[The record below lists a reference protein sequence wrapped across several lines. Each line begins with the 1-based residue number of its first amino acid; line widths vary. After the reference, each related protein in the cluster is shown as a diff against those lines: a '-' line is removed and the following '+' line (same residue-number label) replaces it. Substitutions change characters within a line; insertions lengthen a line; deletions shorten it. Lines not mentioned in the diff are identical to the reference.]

1 MASSTASNSGRLTRI
16 PASLWI
22 SFGMVGSGA
31 GQFAARVGDKSLP
44 TVGSVVFGAV
54 VNSAST
60 AIGLFIASPTVA
72 LMIIRHGARTDAALA
87 AEGDMRATS
96 VHGGSTR
103 CRGGPSYR
111 LARWGASAGSWL
123 ETASGCLLL
132 ASSPF
137 VEVLAATQRGMSAA
151 SGRWSLVALQLVA
164 DGVLRAGL
172 GVVGAATIGSVMAL
186 LLASWLPTVA
196 SVAIVRRVSQ
206 TPVLLYRNAAGGLRE
221 FKTLVPLWA
230 TGLAEHAVLTL
241 SPNIVSLFSRQAGLV
256 EAFSLL
262 MFCVRIPI
270 TLATVVLTP
279 LLVKLSSQRAAQSA
293 PSSTSWLRRVEVV
306 FVLAGLPVTMVGT
319 IVGPRLLPFVFSNDL
334 LRNSS
339 ASMFATTAILL
350 LLLATTT
357 QQLLWSESRFAA
369 VASAWAVAVLMYLAL
384 MPFAINSLAR
394 LMLAMSIAAGAACV
408 LQSLAARREFTR
420 RGDRHLSEKSSQE
433 L

>member
-31 GQFAARVGDKSLP
+31 GQFALVWATNHFLRSGASS
-44 TVGSVVFGAV
+44 SVLLW
-54 VNSAST
+54 NSAST

-87 AEGDMRATS
+87 AEGDVQRAS
-96 VHGGSTR
+96 MVAALVVGAVL
-103 CRGGPSYR
+103 PIVW
-111 LARWGASAGSWL
+111 LAGGASAGSWL

-137 VEVLAATQRGMSAA
+137 VQVLAATQRGMSAA

-350 LLLATTT
+350 LLLAD
-357 QQLLWSESRFAA
+357 QRLNSFWSESRFAA
-369 VASAWAVAVLMYLAL
+369 VASAWAVAVLMSLRAD
-384 MPFAINSLAR
+384 AI
-394 LMLAMSIAAGAACV
+394 CH
-408 LQSLAARREFTR
+408 QQP
-420 RGDRHLSEKSSQE
+420 RG
-433 L
+433 